1 MATLNSFADALRAAA
16 AASNELEL
24 ETGTRKSFEEIFS
37 ESLKDAL
44 ARVNNGTVDSYD
56 LGPWV
61 ISNLILLADVEGY
74 ELSET
79 MAFLRVL
86 LD

>member
-1 MATLNSFADALRAAA
+1 MTSLNSFADALRQA
-16 AASNELEL
+16 AASSKKNSNV
-24 ETGTRKSFEEIFS
+24 GMASFEEIFS
-37 ESLKDAL
+37 KSLRNAL
-44 ARVNNGTVDSYD
+44 DRVNGGGVDSYD

-61 ISNLILLADVEGY
+61 VSNLILMADIEGY

-79 MAFLRVL
+79 MEFLREI

>member
-1 MATLNSFADALRAAA
+1 MASLNSFADALRAAA
-16 AASNELEL
+16 AASDESSSGDRQ
-24 ETGTRKSFEEIFS
+24 TFEELFS
-37 ESLKDAL
+37 ESLRDAL
-44 ARVNNGTVDSYD
+44 NRINNGTVDSYD

-61 ISNLILLADVEGY
+61 ISNLILLADLEGY

-79 MAFLRVL
+79 MAFLRAL